1 MIIGEPFADNIRRGT
16 IEERIVKLARA
27 KKDVSFILSRYHDA
41 VYHRE
46 RSPKCQILMSQV
58 QDIVVGTKSLTDVA
72 KPSEIVSLF
81 MDDEELAE
89 SVAKRKQAEAHG
101 YVAPAITKP
110 PKSGF
115 GDGITTKTTTGTG
128 GGDDDE
134 DDFFSLKKKV
144 NNGEDMDEDP
154 DIPKPDIAGGAGGI
168 PGTAGGKSSKKSSK
182 RKAEGE
188 REFLFSL

>member
-1 MIIGEPFADNIRRGT
+1 VTNA
-16 IEERIVKLARA
+16 
-27 KKDVSFILSRYHDA
+27 
-41 VYHRE
+41 
-46 RSPKCQILMSQV
+46 QV

-101 YVAPAITKP
+101 YIAPIIQNQTK
-110 PKSGF
+110 KGL
-115 GDGITTKTTTGTG
+115 GELQIEGEG
-128 GGDDDE
+128 GDDE

-144 NNGEDMDEDP
+144 VGGEDEDEGVP
-154 DIPKPDIAGGAGGI
+154 G
-168 PGTAGGKSSKKSSK
+168 PGTSGTASLAVGEKKGKSK

-188 REFLFSL
+188 REFSFFLFYF

>member
-1 MIIGEPFADNIRRGT
+1 M
-16 IEERIVKLARA
+16 
-27 KKDVSFILSRYHDA
+27 
-41 VYHRE
+41 
-46 RSPKCQILMSQV
+46 

-101 YVAPAITKP
+101 YVAPAIIKP
-110 PKSGF
+110 IKSGF
-115 GDGITTKTTTGTG
+115 GDGIITKSIPTG
-128 GGDDDE
+128 DEDE

-144 NNGEDMDEDP
+144 PNGEDMDDEP
-154 DIPKPDIAGGAGGI
+154 DLPSGAAAAGAAATT
-168 PGTAGGKSSKKSSK
+168 PSKSKAKASKSK

-188 REFLFSL
+188 RK

>member
-1 MIIGEPFADNIRRGT
+1 MPPVLTA
-16 IEERIVKLARA
+16 
-27 KKDVSFILSRYHDA
+27 
-41 VYHRE
+41 
-46 RSPKCQILMSQV
+46 QV

-101 YVAPAITKP
+101 YVAPAIIKP
-110 PKSGF
+110 VKSGF
-115 GDGITTKTTTGTG
+115 GDGIITKSTTAAV
-128 GGDDDE
+128 GDDDE

-144 NNGEDMDEDP
+144 PNGEDMDDEP
-154 DIPKPDIAGGAGGI
+154 DLPSGTGPAGG
-168 PGTAGGKSSKKSSK
+168 TAPKAKASKSK

-188 REFLFSL
+188 RK

>member
-1 MIIGEPFADNIRRGT
+1 MF
-16 IEERIVKLARA
+16 
-27 KKDVSFILSRYHDA
+27 
-41 VYHRE
+41 
-46 RSPKCQILMSQV
+46 QV

-101 YVAPAITKP
+101 YVAPTMIKP
-110 PKSGF
+110 IKSGF
-115 GDGITTKTTTGTG
+115 GDGIITKSIPTG
-128 GGDDDE
+128 DEDE

-144 NNGEDMDEDP
+144 PNGEDMDDEP
-154 DIPKPDIAGGAGGI
+154 DLPSGAAGASGATT
-168 PGTAGGKSSKKSSK
+168 PSKSKAKASKSK

-188 REFLFSL
+188 RKSISSSTSQERVKS

>member
-1 MIIGEPFADNIRRGT
+1 MSAGLQLTNSRGT

-27 KKDVSFILSRYHDA
+27 KKDVSLFTLTI
-41 VYHRE
+41 
-46 RSPKCQILMSQV
+46 SPDLIANNQV

-101 YVAPAITKP
+101 YVAPTINQK
-110 PKSGF
+110 KGL
-115 GDGITTKTTTGTG
+115 GELQIEGEG
-128 GGDDDE
+128 GDDE
-134 DDFFSLKKKV
+134 DDFFSLKRKV
-144 NNGEDMDEDP
+144 ANGEDEDVDVP
-154 DIPKPDIAGGAGGI
+154 APSAGGAGGE
-168 PGTAGGKSSKKSSK
+168 GKKSKSK

-188 REFLFSL
+188 REFTSSFPNIPCGLVWDGFVG